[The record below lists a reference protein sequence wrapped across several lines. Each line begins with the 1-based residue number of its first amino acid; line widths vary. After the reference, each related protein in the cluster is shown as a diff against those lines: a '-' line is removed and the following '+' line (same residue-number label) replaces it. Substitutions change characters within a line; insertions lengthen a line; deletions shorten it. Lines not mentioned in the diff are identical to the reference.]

1 MEKGSMLNGLV
12 MLLLFLTVT
21 FSSQQT
27 LEAQP
32 GSTFC
37 DGSLWKYVYKPQ
49 RLKKLQPSCITVTG
63 TVGKSTEE
71 KYGDLWVQLKLDP
84 KAEFVNLLNNRNR
97 KAQNGN
103 LVLVFV
109 CMHKG
114 TQPEAAAACKKFTR
128 KIQIPDEGT
137 HVMVTGD
144 YVQDDAPKHGWTEIH
159 PVTSILPIL

>member
-1 MEKGSMLNGLV
+1 MRPV

-32 GSTFC
+32 SSTSC

-49 RLKKLQPSCITVTG
+49 RLKKLHPSCITVTG

-71 KYGDLWVQLKLDP
+71 KYGDLQVQLKLDP
-84 KAEFVNLLNNRNR
+84 KAEFMNLLNNRNR
-97 KAQNGN
+97 KTQNGT

-109 CMHKG
+109 CAHKG
-114 TQPEAAAACKKFTR
+114 TQPKAPASCEKFTR
-128 KIQIPDEGT
+128 KVQIPDEGT
-137 HVMVTGD
+137 RVMVTGD
-144 YVQDDAPKHGWTEIH
+144 YVEDGEPKHGWTEIH